1 MNGLLQIGEVASQ
14 TGLTVD
20 AIRFY
25 EREKLLHTAA
35 RSSGGFR
42 LFSSTDIDDITF
54 IRNAQELGFSLQE
67 IRELL
72 SLKQKSRPNCKQVEQ
87 FLEHKIVVVR
97 RKIASLRQLERELQQ
112 AVADCQSNLRRVT
125 GGPVED
131 CPVLN
136 DISHARKRKR
146 K

>member
-25 EREKLLHTAA
+25 EREKLLHTAV

-72 SLKQKSRPNCKQVEQ
+72 SLKQKPHPNCKQVEQ